1 MCRQST
7 AAGGALRA
15 WYNRPMEDS
24 KRSFIEALFRQN
36 GQQLVRFLSSRLRD
50 PQQADEI
57 AQEAYLRMQKLHE
70 PEQLDNARAFLFQV
84 AANMATDQLRRQQ
97 LHHKYIQNQLERNI
111 DDSGEISA
119 PLEYG
124 PDEQLIAQ
132 ERVKQINAALD
143 SMKPKPRQAF
153 LLHRR
158 SGLSYSEIAE
168 EMGVSVSS
176 VEKYILAALKH
187 FRDKTVVES

>member
-1 MCRQST
+1 MLCSVLQC
-7 AAGGALRA
+7 L
-15 WYNRPMEDS
+15 MEDT
-24 KRSFIEALFRQN
+24 KKSFIEELFRQN
-36 GQQLVRFLSSRLRD
+36 GRPLVRFLSAKLRD

-57 AQEAYLRMQKLHE
+57 AQEAYLRMQNLHE

-97 LHHKYIQNQLERNI
+97 LHQRYIQSQLEKNMA
-111 DDSGEISA
+111 DSDLRPDIEH
-119 PLEYG
+119 G

-132 ERVKQINAALD
+132 QKVAQINTALD
-143 SMKPKPRQAF
+143 CMKAKPKQAF

-158 SGLSYSEIAE
+158 TGLSYSEIAE

-187 FRDKTVVES
+187 FREHLV

>member
-1 MCRQST
+1 
-7 AAGGALRA
+7 
-15 WYNRPMEDS
+15 MEQS
-24 KRSFIEALFRQN
+24 KRSFLEELFRQN
-36 GQQLVRFLSSRLRD
+36 GQPLVRFLSAKLRD

-70 PEQLDNARAFLFQV
+70 PERLDNARAFLFQV

-97 LHHKYIQNQLERNI
+97 LHHKYVQAQLERSLADNEVSV
-111 DDSGEISA
+111 DVEH
-119 PLEYG
+119 G
-124 PDEQLIAQ
+124 PVEQLLAE
-132 ERVKQINAALD
+132 ERVAQINAALD

-158 SGLSYSEIAE
+158 SGLSYSEIAK

-187 FRDKTVVES
+187 FRDKAVLGRD